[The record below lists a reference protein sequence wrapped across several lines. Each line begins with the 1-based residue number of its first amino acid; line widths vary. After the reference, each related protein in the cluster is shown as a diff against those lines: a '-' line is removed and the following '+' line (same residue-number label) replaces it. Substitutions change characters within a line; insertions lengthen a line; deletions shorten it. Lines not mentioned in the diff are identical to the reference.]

1 MNGISRKSSEMS
13 LVKIVKIGLLDFR
26 LGQRYSSTTG
36 VLRKIPK
43 NKNNFNKIAL
53 LKHFLVIKFLARN
66 HLLCHKWGYK

>member
-1 MNGISRKSSEMS
+1 MNGISRKPSEMS

-53 LKHFLVIKFLARN
+53 LKHFLVNPISRQNPLT
-66 HLLCHKWGYK
+66 LP